1 MKETVSLLIQFEIY
15 FKREKQFRY
24 NKKINL
30 LCENQLNLSNLQKM
44 KRGMRMKE
52 KEIKV
57 LKVKPH
63 EHHEV
68 YMLKN
73 TLEAMQEAV
82 GGYIDIVGLEDNVC
96 IPLNDEGKIDW
107 IRRQQENRRDI

>member
-1 MKETVSLLIQFEIY
+1 
-15 FKREKQFRY
+15 
-24 NKKINL
+24 
-30 LCENQLNLSNLQKM
+30 
-44 KRGMRMKE
+44 MRMKE

-63 EHHEV
+63 EHPEV

-82 GGYIDIVGLEDNVC
+82 GGYIDIVGLDDNVC
-96 IPLNDEGKIDW
+96 ILLNDEEKLIGL
-107 IRRQQENRRDI
+107 EGNRRIGNNFCTKSNEFMVYKYSIARIITM